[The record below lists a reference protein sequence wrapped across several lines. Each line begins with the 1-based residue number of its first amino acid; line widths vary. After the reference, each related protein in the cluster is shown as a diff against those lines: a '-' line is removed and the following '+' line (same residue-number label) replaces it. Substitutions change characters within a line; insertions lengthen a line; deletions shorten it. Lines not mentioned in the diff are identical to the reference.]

1 MSPKKLIEGL
11 SWGALLGAFL
21 GCLIGLAEFAAIFLR
36 SEASYSGSLP
46 LAYRHIVYP
55 FAVLGT
61 LLGMGSAGIAVCVAL
76 VKGDTESSGP
86 EVNTATIS
94 VLVGLIS
101 FAYLSTGWVLM
112 PRSFLSAIPRS
123 VLLIAAFL
131 VAGLAGAVT
140 HRTLA
145 RFSFSKR
152 PGPSSTIGRSWLLN
166 TVLLGTILSVV
177 AVPAALQSPSTPSS
191 KEIIDHDHD
200 RPNVVLILVDTL
212 RADHLSVYGYSRR
225 TTPNLE
231 EFARTAVVFTQAS
244 AASSWTKPSVATIF
258 SSLYPVTHKART
270 NQDFLSGSVLTLA
283 EALRDS
289 GYVTLGVTANPL
301 IAPTFGFTQG
311 FMEFSA
317 PETISPFRL
326 TTVGRLATRLSNR
339 LRAAESRDHEAE
351 RLRTDQVEV
360 KSEGKNQ
367 GADRQRGVLGR
378 SLRTT
383 IRRVTSQVAEV
394 AFGEKV
400 GALPPG
406 DGITDTAL
414 RMAERNQDAGPLLLY
429 VHYID
434 PHVPYS
440 PPAPY
445 DSAFSQHA
453 DSPLRQSGVDARSLG
468 ATPEDQDWIGRSV
481 DLYDGEVLFVDLQIG
496 RLLGGLED
504 LGLLETAVVVVT
516 SDHGEEFLDHGGTK
530 HGRTLYEEVLRVPLL
545 MRVPNVTTLG
555 LVHDQPVGLIDLMPT
570 ILELARAEKQ
580 PQLMQGRSLVAD
592 LLEGTEPKQV
602 SPYFGQ
608 VLQLEMARVDQF
620 KVIRT
625 RNRKGSEEIYDLS
638 RDPLEKQNLANG
650 SEGDFVDL
658 LAAFEELASET
669 ESIGPNILQQTV
681 AEEEEALEALRA
693 LGYIE

>member
-1 MSPKKLIEGL
+1 D
-11 SWGALLGAFL
+11 
-21 GCLIGLAEFAAIFLR
+21 R
-36 SEASYSGSLP
+36 
-46 LAYRHIVYP
+46 
-55 FAVLGT
+55 
-61 LLGMGSAGIAVCVAL
+61 
-76 VKGDTESSGP
+76 
-86 EVNTATIS
+86 
-94 VLVGLIS
+94 
-101 FAYLSTGWVLM
+101 
-112 PRSFLSAIPRS
+112 
-123 VLLIAAFL
+123 
-131 VAGLAGAVT
+131 
-140 HRTLA
+140 
-145 RFSFSKR
+145 
-152 PGPSSTIGRSWLLN
+152 
-166 TVLLGTILSVV
+166 
-177 AVPAALQSPSTPSS
+177 
-191 KEIIDHDHD
+191 D

-231 EFARTAVVFTQAS
+231 DFARTAVVFTQAS

-326 TTVGRLATRLSNR
+326 TTVGRLATSLSNR

-360 KSEGKNQ
+360 QSEGKNQ
-367 GADRQRGVLGR
+367 GADRERGVLAR

-406 DGITDTAL
+406 DGITDIAL

-445 DSAFSQHA
+445 DDAFNQHV
-453 DSPLRQSGVDARSLG
+453 DSPLRQLGVDARSLG

-504 LGLLETAVVVVT
+504 LGLLDSAVVVVT

-592 LLEGTEPKQV
+592 LLEGTEAKQV